1 MKISNNRVK
10 NDKKFYE
17 VRKITDLRDLINQ
30 SVELY
35 ADRPAFTVKKKN
47 GQQYDITYKQYG
59 EEIKALG
66 TALTDMG
73 LAGKKIAVA
82 GDNSYEWCLS
92 YMATVT
98 GVGVIVPIDKELLFD
113 DINMIL
119 NVSDVKLLFC
129 DKKIAKKLS
138 ERNDEIKSDLQ
149 IVIIHADKEEG
160 VTNITDLVEKG
171 KELLAQGDTRYLDAE
186 IDPDKM
192 CSLLFTSGTTGM
204 SKGVMLCH
212 KNFCYEVMAAMGIIK
227 ITPDDCGISMLPLHH
242 TYESTIILFFASY
255 CGAKVTFCDGFRYVL
270 KNMKEFNPSIFV
282 AVPLLLETVHRRLMK
297 KISERPHG
305 LTMFKVGS
313 VLVKAAAKIGID
325 LKKVFFKEI
334 IDTFGGNMRLIICG
348 AAPINP
354 QILKDFDAFG
364 IQIIFGYGLTECAPL
379 AILNHDRLHL
389 AESVGEVIPGSEA
402 KILNPDE
409 NGVGEICV
417 RGDMVMLGYYENPEE
432 TAKVID
438 EHGWFHTGDLGY
450 MDDKGHFYISGR
462 CKNVIV
468 TSNGKNIYPEELEYH
483 LGTDT
488 RVGESLVVADEN
500 KKGEVIVGARIY
512 PNFEELSERYGKSED
527 EFTDEE
533 LDEIFKEVIDDVNKK
548 LPPFKSI
555 LKYKIRRTEFTK
567 TTTSKIK
574 RHQNND

>member
-1 MKISNNRVK
+1 MKNN
-10 NDKKFYE
+10 KKFYD
-17 VRKITDLRDLINQ
+17 VREIKDIRDLIYQ
-30 SVELY
+30 SAELY
-35 ADRPAFTVKKKN
+35 AERPAFEVKNAN
-47 GQQYDITYKQYG
+47 GDLYEITYKQYNN
-59 EEIKALG
+59 EIKALG

-73 LAGKKIAVA
+73 LKGEKIAVS
-82 GDNSYEWCLS
+82 GDNCYEWCLS

-119 NVSDVKLLFC
+119 NVSDVKLFFC
-129 DKKIAKKLS
+129 DRKIARKLNERKDELKKDLTIVMMHT
-138 ERNDEIKSDLQ
+138 EKVEGVLHISDL
-149 IVIIHADKEEG
+149 IA
-160 VTNITDLVEKG
+160 KG
-171 KELLAQGDTRYLDAE
+171 EELLKNGDTRFLDAE
-186 IDPDKM
+186 IDPDAM
-192 CSLLFTSGTTGM
+192 SSLIFTSGTTGM

-212 KNFCYEVMAAMGIIK
+212 RNFCYEVMAAMGIIK
-227 ITPDDCGISMLPLHH
+227 ISPDDCGISMLPLHH
-242 TYESTIILFFASY
+242 TYESTIILFFAPY
-255 CGAKVTFCDGFRYVL
+255 CGAKVTFCDGFKYVL

-297 KISERPHG
+297 AVSQKPHG
-305 LTMFKVGS
+305 LTLFKVGS
-313 VLVKAAAKIGID
+313 VLVKAAAKVGID

-364 IQIIFGYGLTECAPL
+364 IQILQGYGLTECAPL

-402 KILNPDE
+402 IIKDPDE
-409 NGVGEICV
+409 NGVGEILV
-417 RGDMVMLGYYENPEE
+417 KGDMVMLGYYNNPEE

-438 EHGWFHTGDLGY
+438 KDGWFHTGDLGY
-450 MDDKGHFYISGR
+450 MDKKGRFYISGR

-483 LGTDT
+483 LGTDI
-488 RVGESLVVADEN
+488 RVGESLVIGDTN
-500 KKGEVIVGARIY
+500 KKGELIVAARIF
-512 PNFEELSERYGKSED
+512 PNFEELSERYGKSAD

-533 LDEIFKEVIDDVNKK
+533 LHNIFKEVVDNVNAK
-548 LPPFKSI
+548 LPSFK
-555 LKYKIRRTEFTK
+555 KIVDFKVRRTEFIK
-567 TTTSKIK
+567 TTTSKIM
-574 RHQNND
+574 RHKNND